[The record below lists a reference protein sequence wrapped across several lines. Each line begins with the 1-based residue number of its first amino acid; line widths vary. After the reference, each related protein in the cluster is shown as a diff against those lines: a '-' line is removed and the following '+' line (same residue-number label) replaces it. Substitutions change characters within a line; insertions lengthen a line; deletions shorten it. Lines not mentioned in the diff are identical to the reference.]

1 MEEITIN
8 RLLKI
13 LRSRFFICGLAIL
26 LEFVQ
31 LLVVFYLFNT
41 YSITISIIGYVFYI
55 GVFLY
60 IINKYKNPETKLPWI
75 IIIMLFFVMGA
86 FVFMLLT
93 SDNQSKKTIDAYKKN
108 KEKMKPYLKQDKV
121 LEELKKD
128 NSDAYLQANY
138 IKNVTGLP
146 CYKNTKVSYYK
157 IGEEFHKALLESLR
171 KSEKFI
177 LMEYFIIEK
186 GKMWNSIYE
195 ILKEKAKRGVKV
207 FVIYDD
213 FGCMTTLSDKY
224 YKELEADGINCMP
237 SNKFTPVLSKI
248 HNNRDHRKITVI
260 DGIIGF
266 TGGINL
272 ADEYINE
279 KIKFGHWKDTA
290 VKLEGEAVKSL
301 TALFF
306 ETWNSQTKNV
316 IDIKRFMDIKYDK
329 SDEKCVVVP
338 YGDGPDD
345 FYEDS
350 VAKYVYLNMLN
361 SAKEYIYI
369 TTPYLICDYEILN
382 TICNCAKKGVD
393 VRIITP
399 FVPDKKT
406 VFWMTKSNYE
416 VLVKAG
422 VKIYE
427 YIPGFIHAKEFICD
441 DMYATCG
448 TVNLDYR
455 SLLHHF
461 ECGVWMY
468 NADCII
474 NMKKNFLETL
484 KVSKEIINPETE
496 LGSMKKILVEVMKV
510 FFPLF

>member
-1 MEEITIN
+1 MEELTIN
-8 RLLKI
+8 RLLRI

-26 LEFVQ
+26 LEFIQ
-31 LLVVFYLFNT
+31 LLIVFYLFNK
-41 YSITISIIGYVFYI
+41 YSITISIVGYIFYI

-93 SDNQSKKTIDAYKKN
+93 SNNQSKKTIEAYKKN
-108 KEKMKPYLKQDKV
+108 KKKMKPYLKQSKA
-121 LEELKKD
+121 LEELKSE
-128 NSDAYLQANY
+128 NNDAYLQANY
-138 IKNVTGLP
+138 IKNVTELP
-146 CYKNTKVSYYK
+146 CYKNTKISYYK
-157 IGEEFHKALLESLR
+157 IGEEFHKALLENL
-171 KSEKFI
+171 KKANKFI

-195 ILKEKAKRGVKV
+195 ILKEKSKKEVKV

-213 FGCMTTLSDKY
+213 FGCMKTLNDKY
-224 YKELEADGINCMP
+224 YKELGNDGINCMP

-260 DGIIGF
+260 DGKIGF

-279 KIKFGHWKDTA
+279 KVKFGHWKDTA
-290 VKLEGEAVKSL
+290 IKLEGEAVKSL
-301 TALFF
+301 TAMFF
-306 ETWNSQTKNV
+306 EMWNSQTKNV
-316 IDIKRFMDIKYDK
+316 IDVEEFLNIRYEKIDDK
-329 SDEKCVVVP
+329 CAVAP

-345 FYEDS
+345 FYENS

-369 TTPYLICDYEILN
+369 TTPYLICDYEIMN
-382 TICNCAKKGVD
+382 TICNCAQKGID
-393 VRIITP
+393 VRIIVP
-399 FVPDKKT
+399 HIPDKKT
-406 VFWMTKSNYE
+406 VFWMTRSSYE
-416 VLVKAG
+416 VLMKAG

-427 YIPGFIHAKEFICD
+427 YTPGFIHAKQFVCD
-441 DMYATCG
+441 DKFAVCG

-468 NADCII
+468 NAECIED
-474 NMKKNFLETL
+474 MKKDFLETQNI
-484 KVSKEIINPETE
+484 SKEIVNAENS
-496 LGSMKKILVEVMKV
+496 LGSIKKILVEVMKV

>member
-1 MEEITIN
+1 MN
-8 RLLKI
+8 RVLRI

-31 LLVVFYLFNT
+31 LLVVFYLFNK
-41 YSITISIIGYVFYI
+41 YSITVSIIGYVFYI

-86 FVFMLLT
+86 FVFMILT
-93 SDNQSKKTIDAYKKN
+93 SNRQSQKTIDAHKKN
-108 KEKMKPYLKQDKV
+108 KEKMKDYLRQSEV
-121 LEELKKD
+121 LENLKNE

-138 IKNVTGLP
+138 IKNVTELP

-157 IGEEFHKALLESLR
+157 IGEEFYRALLENL
-171 KSEKFI
+171 KKAEKFI

-186 GKMWNSIYE
+186 GKMWDSVYE
-195 ILKEKAKRGVKV
+195 ILKEKAQKGIKI
-207 FVIYDD
+207 FIIYDD

-224 YKELEADGINCMP
+224 YKELELEGINCIP

-260 DGIIGF
+260 DGIVGF

-279 KIKFGHWKDTA
+279 KVKFGHWKDTA
-290 VKLEGEAVKSL
+290 VKLEGEGVKSL

-306 ETWNSQTKNV
+306 ETWNSQNKSI
-316 IDIKRFMDIKYDK
+316 IDIKEFIEIKYDK
-329 SDEKCVVVP
+329 LDNNCVVAP

-345 FYEDS
+345 FYENS
-350 VAKYVYLNMLN
+350 VAKYVYINMLN
-361 SAKEYIYI
+361 SAKEYVYI
-369 TTPYLICDYEILN
+369 TTPYLICDYEIMN
-382 TICNCAKKGVD
+382 TICNCAQKGID
-393 VRIITP
+393 VRIIVP
-399 FVPDKKT
+399 HIPDKKT
-406 VFWMTKSNYE
+406 VFWMTRSSYE
-416 VLVKAG
+416 SLINAG
-422 VKIYE
+422 VKVFE
-427 YIPGFIHAKEFICD
+427 YTPGFIHAKQFICD
-441 DMYATCG
+441 DKFAVCG

-468 NADCII
+468 NAECIDT
-474 NMKKNFLETL
+474 MKKDFLETQEN
-484 KVSKEIINPETE
+484 SQEIIDAENN